1 VTHSDTY
8 GQAMFRPLSFVLAA
22 LLVAAPAA
30 AAEEDDN
37 EWDGGFDYRA
47 EVRSDVVLGLSVGL
61 AFGSSSGYPNEAGKI
76 DDPEYEADT
85 GFALGQDYTVWVGG
99 ALQDWFTFALGMNSG
114 GFQGDGL
121 YAGST
126 GFLSRVETFPL
137 FYYGEFWRDFAV
149 FADFGIAMAAIV
161 DVDSE
166 EEVANG
172 GALSLVGIGV
182 AYELWHLGGFA
193 IGPSLQYR
201 HLRSN
206 SMSQHTGVLAARV
219 SYYTGP

>member
-1 VTHSDTY
+1 
-8 GQAMFRPLSFVLAA
+8 MFRPLPFVLAT

-30 AAEEDDN
+30 AGEDEN
-37 EWDGGFDYRA
+37 EWDGDFDYRA
-47 EVRSDVVLGLSVGL
+47 EVRSDVVLGLSSGL
-61 AFGSSSGYPNEAGKI
+61 ALGSCSGYPNEAGKI
-76 DDPEYEADT
+76 DRPEYEADT
-85 GFALGQDYTVWVGG
+85 GFALGQDYTFWVGG
-99 ALQDWFTFALGMNSG
+99 ALQDWFTFALGLNSG
-114 GFQGDGL
+114 GIQGNGL

-126 GFLSRVETFPL
+126 GFLLRIEAYPL

-149 FADFGIAMAAIV
+149 FADFGIGMGAIF

-172 GALSLVGIGV
+172 GALSLTGLGV

-201 HLRSN
+201 HLFSDSFRSDV
-206 SMSQHTGVLAARV
+206 GVLAARV